1 MNGGSGGSA
10 GVGLGQEHL
19 HIRLSRHDSSVRA

>member
-1 MNGGSGGSA
+1 MNGGSGGAA

-19 HIRLSRHDSSVRA
+19 HIRLSRCESSVGA